1 MTVAEIKSK
10 VFTLIEELNLNINKE
25 LLEIKLKELKK
36 DRDKI
41 NSSWRDQLL
50 EIEE

>member
-41 NSSWRDQLL
+41 NSS
-50 EIEE
+50 